1 MVLRVPVPAPKI
13 QAPPVSIITSSPLPA
28 DTTGGRWVDG
38 IAFQPEASG
47 SVWVSDICDGTSSD
61 ATQIAAPSGVLEWQ
75 PYLLRADDQCSTF
88 GYEAHDF
95 QNRAKRRLD
104 VGSAKALEHEFW
116 AGTLAQAQGY
126 PNRFLAASASA
137 SGAWNFVNLN
147 TSPNY
152 PEAGATPSIRRAF
165 EILEQFIA
173 DCGLGARGMIH
184 CRPEALPYLTT
195 IRREGNYI
203 LTARD
208 TIVVPG
214 TGYPNVGPGGAAPAP
229 GNTWMYATGV
239 TEVRLGP
246 IVTFPSPD
254 EDGDDW
260 LIKAMNRDTNLVT
273 VRAER
278 PGLVSWDGACHAGIQ
293 AVLDS

>member
-1 MVLRVPVPAPKI
+1 MALRVPVAPPRI
-13 QAPPVSIITSSPLPA
+13 QAPPVSIITSSALPA
-28 DTTGGRWVDG
+28 DTTDGRWVDG
-38 IAFQPEASG
+38 IAFQPESG
-47 SVWVSDICDGTSSD
+47 SEVYVADICDTTTNDSSRLE
-61 ATQIAAPSGVLEWQ
+61 PPPGVSEWI

-88 GYEAHDF
+88 GFEQHDYL
-95 QNRAKRRLD
+95 NRAKRRLD
-104 VGSAKALEHEFW
+104 VGSAKALEKELW
-116 AGTLAQAQGY
+116 TGTLAQAQGY
-126 PNRFLAASASA
+126 PNRFLAASAA
-137 SGAWNFVNLN
+137 TSGGWGFQNLN
-147 TSPNY
+147 QTY
-152 PEAGATPSIRRAF
+152 LEAGALPSIRRAF
-165 EILEQFIA
+165 EVLEQYLA

-214 TGYPNVGPGGAAPAP
+214 SGYQNTGPGGVAAAT
-229 GNTWMYATGV
+229 GNTWLYATGM

-246 IVTFPSPD
+246 IQTYPD
-254 EDGDDW
+254 PNTDGDDW
-260 LIKAMNRDTNLVT
+260 LIKATDRNTNLVT

-278 PGLVSWDGACHAGIQ
+278 AGLVSWDGACHAGIQ